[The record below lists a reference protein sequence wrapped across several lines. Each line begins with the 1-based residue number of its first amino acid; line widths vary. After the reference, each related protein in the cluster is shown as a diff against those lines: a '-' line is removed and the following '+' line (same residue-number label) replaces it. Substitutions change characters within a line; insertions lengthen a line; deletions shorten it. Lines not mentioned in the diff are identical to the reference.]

1 MKSNLFVLTL
11 TATLFGAAA
20 MASAQF
26 GNVGGDSEVVRL
38 RREIASLSSSLVA
51 ANTREA
57 ESSRKLKE
65 IESRL
70 AAMGTGILGGG
81 EDRLVKAV
89 SDLEVMTRK
98 LKAMEDA
105 ALALSS
111 TTQQYLTT
119 AVTADPD
126 ARIEVETRMRELDI
140 IIGLREAPE
149 KDRKLG
155 NLQQAQVVS
164 VDSESGVLVVN
175 VGSKESAVV
184 GMPFGV
190 YRNDSKVADT
200 LVALTRRDVSALL
213 ITNLENDAN
222 PVRRGDRVSLKPN

>member
-1 MKSNLFVLTL
+1 MKSNLFALTL

-98 LKAMEDA
+98 LKAMEDGI
-105 ALALSS
+105 LAFIHLEFLDLAWHHQLEKLFCTFVSR
-111 TTQQYLTT
+111 L
-119 AVTADPD
+119 AV
-126 ARIEVETRMRELDI
+126 DI
-140 IIGLREAPE
+140 NGINVSRNNVAYRANDDIAFLIDIDRRTFIGNSFYQNFP
-149 KDRKLG
+149 
-155 NLQQAQVVS
+155 
-164 VDSESGVLVVN
+164 
-175 VGSKESAVV
+175 
-184 GMPFGV
+184 
-190 YRNDSKVADT
+190 
-200 LVALTRRDVSALL
+200 
-213 ITNLENDAN
+213 
-222 PVRRGDRVSLKPN
+222 